1 MVPTVQSRTRQGV
14 VYGIAAYGLWGLI
27 PLYFKAVTQ
36 VAPAEVLAHRALWS
50 FVVLAILVGLM
61 GRWRELWRNL
71 QNGKVALMLGV
82 SSLLIAVNWLI
93 FIYAVGADQ
102 IVQASLGYFVTPL
115 VMVLLG
121 VVFLR
126 ERLRPYQIV
135 SLVLA
140 AAGMLVLTAMVG
152 RFPWISIVLAL
163 SIAFYGLLRK
173 ITPVDSLTSITVE
186 TLFLSPFALIYIG
199 YLAAMHHT
207 TGQGPALWGLLMLAG
222 PVTAVPLLLF
232 GSATRRLRLSTMGFL
247 QYLTPTMQF
256 LLAVVAFGEPFSLP
270 QVISFTCIWTAILIY
285 ILDSFHSP
293 QRDRVEVVEPD

>member
-1 MVPTVQSRTRQGV
+1 M
-14 VYGIAAYGLWGLI
+14 AAYGLWGLI
-27 PLYFKAVTQ
+27 PLYFKAVVQ
-36 VAPAEVLAHRALWS
+36 VAPAEVLAHRALWT

-71 QNGKVALMLGV
+71 QDGKVARILGV

-115 VMVLLG
+115 VTVLLA

-152 RFPWISIVLAL
+152 WFPWISIVLAL
-163 SIAFYGLLRK
+163 SMAFYGLLRK
-173 ITPVDSLTSITVE
+173 ITPVDSLMSITVE

-199 YLAAMHHT
+199 YLAATHQT

-232 GSATRRLRLSTMGFL
+232 GGATRRLRLSTMGFI

-256 LLAVVAFGEPFSLP
+256 LLAVMVVGEPFSLP
-270 QVISFTCIWTAILIY
+270 QVISFACIWTAILVY
-285 ILDSFHSP
+285 ILDSFHSA